1 MTGARSRPA
10 AAAAALAVLVVAG
23 CGSSDPAPGATSAT
37 PDPAAPSAV
46 AAPAPLPP
54 QAPLPASTAGRV
66 LGAAELTAALLPVA
80 QLPAGFAADDTGA
93 DTQAP
98 DTPAPDGSTAGGP
111 TAGGSTAGGST
122 ADGSTSVVGTTT
134 PPACGRVLDPVAVQ
148 AADPAGRAQRSFTG
162 ADAFTSVTEDVA
174 SWPGRGALDA
184 LAAVRDT
191 AAGCARFTSTDA
203 DGVPGTYTLGALDGL
218 DTGPGLGAD
227 AVTALR
233 VVGTSQ
239 DVAAVFDV
247 VVAVVGSTAVQ
258 VVVVGLDPL
267 PADQLRAVVTA
278 ATDRLR
284 TAQE

>member
-1 MTGARSRPA
+1 M
-10 AAAAALAVLVVAG
+10 AVLVVAG
-23 CGSSDPAPGATSAT
+23 CGSADPAPGAAGTT
-37 PDPAAPSAV
+37 TTDPAATSSV
-46 AAPAPLPP
+46 AAPAPLPAQP
-54 QAPLPASTAGRV
+54 PLPAATTGRV
-66 LGAAELTAALLPVA
+66 LGGDALTAALLPVTA
-80 QLPAGFAADDTGA
+80 LPAGFAVDDTGSDPA
-93 DTQAP
+93 GDPTTSAP
-98 DTPAPDGSTAGGP
+98 ATPGAPAPE
-111 TAGGSTAGGST
+111 
-122 ADGSTSVVGTTT
+122 GSTSVVGTTT
-134 PPACGRVLDPVAVQ
+134 PPACGRVLDPVAGL

-203 DGVPGTYTLGALDGL
+203 DGVPGSYTLGALDGL
-218 DTGPGLGAD
+218 DASTDGLGAD

-239 DVAAVFDV
+239 GVAAVFDV
-247 VVAVVGSTAVQ
+247 VVAVVGSAAVQ

-267 PADQLRAVVTA
+267 PTDQLRAVVAA

-284 TAQE
+284 TAQG

>member
-1 MTGARSRPA
+1 MSARAGLLA
-10 AAAAALAVLVVAG
+10 AGLAAVLLAG
-23 CGSSDPAPGATSAT
+23 CGSQDAASPGG
-37 PDPAAPSAV
+37 APSSAGAPASSV

-54 QAPLPASTAGRV
+54 QAPLPASTTGRV
-66 LGAAELTAALLPVA
+66 LGTDELTTALLPA
-80 QLPAGFAADDTGA
+80 ALLPAGFAEDADPAAGPSSA
-93 DTQAP
+93 AP
-98 DTPAPDGSTAGGP
+98 SAGP
-111 TAGGSTAGGST
+111 TSAAPVP
-122 ADGSTSVVGTTT
+122 DGSTSVVGSTT
-134 PPACGRVLDPVAVQ
+134 PPACGRVLDPVAGLVAG
-148 AADPAGRAQRSFTG
+148 AAGQAQRSFTG

-191 AAGCARFTSTDA
+191 AAGCAGFTSVDA

-218 DTGPGLGAD
+218 DTGDGLGAD

-258 VVVVGLDPL
+258 LVVVGLDPL
-267 PADQLRAVVTA
+267 PGDQLRAVVTA

-284 TAQE
+284 TAQG